1 LDVREGRKVPEDIVW
16 PRPGVL
22 WLQPMRVTILGSGT
36 SSGVPMIGCDCLVCT
51 SDNPK
56 NRRMRASA
64 MVEVKDRVLLLDT
77 STDLREQA
85 IRFEIPRVDAV
96 LYTHAHA
103 DHVHGVD
110 ELRVFNVRHLHEIPC
125 YGNPETVGR
134 LKNYLQYIFDEE
146 YHESFRPFLNLNEVD
161 GPFTV
166 SGIEVIPVPLLHGS
180 LPVLGYR
187 VGGFAY
193 LTDTNKIPDESWD
206 LLWDLELL
214 VLDALR
220 PRPHATHFS
229 LGQAVEA
236 AERLQARRT
245 VFTHISH
252 MLDHEETNKGLGKG
266 MQLAYDGMTF
276 NLSDP
281 GERSG
286 S

>member
-1 LDVREGRKVPEDIVW
+1 
-16 PRPGVL
+16 
-22 WLQPMRVTILGSGT
+22 MRVTILGTGT
-36 SSGVPMIGCDCLVCT
+36 SGGVPMIGCDCPVCT
-51 SDNPK
+51 SKNPK
-56 NRRMRASA
+56 NRRMRSSA
-64 MVEVKDRVLLLDT
+64 LVEVRGRALLLDT

-85 IRFEIPRVDAV
+85 MRFDIPRVDAV

-125 YGNPETVGR
+125 YGNPDTVGR

-146 YHESFRPFLNLNEVD
+146 YHESFRPFLDLKEVT
-161 GPFTV
+161 GPFTAAGV
-166 SGIEVIPVPLLHGS
+166 EVIPVPLLHGS

-187 VGGFAY
+187 IGGFAY
-193 LTDTNKIPDESWD
+193 LTDTNKIPDESFQ
-206 LLWDLELL
+206 LLADLELL

-229 LGQAVEA
+229 LDEAVA
-236 AERLQARRT
+236 VAEKLKAKQT
-245 VFTHISH
+245 VFTHVSH
-252 MLDHEETNKGLGKG
+252 MLDHDETNNGLGKA

-276 NLSDP
+276 DLSDP